1 MSSLQIQFPMS
12 PKIDREDNEYFIGSA
27 HGPFTVDLSNATF
40 LFFPPVDDDPKSR
53 GTLLIRPSN
62 YVNRHKTKEERSSD
76 QTGWSDDDRD
86 REGDRDRD

>member
-12 PKIDREDNEYFIGSA
+12 TKIDREDNEYFIGSA

-40 LFFPPVDDDPKSR
+40 LFFPPIDDDPKSR

-62 YVNRHKTKEERSSD
+62 YVNRNRVKDDRPNEQSN
-76 QTGWSDDDRD
+76 WSDDDRD
-86 REGDRDRD
+86 GDRDRD

>member
-40 LFFPPVDDDPKSR
+40 LFFPPIDDDPKSR

-62 YVNRHKTKEERSSD
+62 YVNRNRVKDDRPNEQSN
-76 QTGWSDDDRD
+76 WSDDDRD
-86 REGDRDRD
+86 GDRDRD

>member
-40 LFFPPVDDDPKSR
+40 LFFPPIDDDPKSR

-62 YVNRHKTKEERSSD
+62 YVNRNRVKDDRPNEQSS
-76 QTGWSDDDRD
+76 WSDDDRD
-86 REGDRDRD
+86 GDRDRD